1 MKAFCFK
8 TVRRNDKQT
17 LKLNYT
23 KNLKETELEHFFP
36 IFDKACRE
44 YFARL
49 LWRDNERRHSNASA
63 YIKAFLASHEF
74 ERNWVSTPFFHFLQS
89 KMRIYSEAFRKILAL
104 EMRLIRG

>member
-8 TVRRNDKQT
+8 TVRGNDKQT

-23 KNLKETELEHFFP
+23 KNLKETEFEHFFP

-63 YIKAFLASHEF
+63 YRKAFSLLKNLKET
-74 ERNWVSTPFFHFLQS
+74 E
-89 KMRIYSEAFRKILAL
+89 L
-104 EMRLIRG
+104 EYFTSIFD